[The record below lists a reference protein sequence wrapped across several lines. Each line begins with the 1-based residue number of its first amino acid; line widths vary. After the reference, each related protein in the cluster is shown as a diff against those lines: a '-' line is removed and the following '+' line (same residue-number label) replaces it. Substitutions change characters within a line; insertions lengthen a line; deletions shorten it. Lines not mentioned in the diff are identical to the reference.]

1 MKKILEFLWEKKDI
15 GIPTTIPKSEYE
27 KRKKNQQQRQ
37 MRVIKGLNPDKP
49 KKETTGI
56 KMIDG
61 LINYA
66 VKDLVKPKVGSI
78 VHCGLLMNQIEHS
91 GIYVGYNKIVH
102 LDGSGRIEL
111 VSPKVFLDRLDGM
124 NLATNIYV
132 SCRNGKAVASKRA
145 AERAKSKIDQTIN
158 YSLTSNNCHI
168 FTSGCL
174 TGDFK
179 NKDNWFSLLEE
190 TVEKEI
196 NMNEWRVWD
205 LS

>member
-1 MKKILEFLWEKKDI
+1 MKKILDFFWENKDI
-15 GIPTTIPKSEYE
+15 LMPPTIPGNSYE
-27 KRKKNQQQRQ
+27 KFKKIQRQQR
-37 MRVIKGLNPDKP
+37 VKKGLNADKP
-49 KKETTGI
+49 KKEITGI

-61 LINYA
+61 LINSTI
-66 VKDLVKPKVGSI
+66 KDLVKPKVGSV

-91 GIYVGYNKIVH
+91 GIYIGYNKIVH

>member
-1 MKKILEFLWEKKDI
+1 MKKILEFLWENKDI
-15 GIPTTIPKSEYE
+15 GIPTTIPKAEYE
-27 KRKKNQQQRQ
+27 KRKKTQQQRQ
-37 MRVIKGLNPDKP
+37 MRVLKGLNPDKP
-49 KKETTGI
+49 KKDTTGI

-66 VKDLVKPKVGSI
+66 FKDLVKPKVGSV

-102 LDGSGRIEL
+102 LDGSGKIEV

-132 SCRNGKAVASKRA
+132 SCRNGEAVASKRA
-145 AERAKSKIDQTIN
+145 AERARSKINQTIN
-158 YSLTSNNCHI
+158 YSVISNNCHM

-179 NKDNWFSLLEE
+179 NNDNWFSHLEE
-190 TVEKEI
+190 TVEKELK
-196 NMNEWRVWD
+196 MNEWRVWD

>member
-1 MKKILEFLWEKKDI
+1 MKKILDFLWDNKDI
-15 GIPTTIPKSEYE
+15 LIPPTIPGHEYE
-27 KRKKNQQQRQ
+27 KLKKIQRQ
-37 MRVIKGLNPDKP
+37 HRVKKGLNPDKP

-66 VKDLVKPKVGSI
+66 IKDLVKPKVGSV

-102 LDGSGRIEL
+102 LDGSGRIEV

-132 SCRNGKAVASKRA
+132 SCRNGKAVASKKA
-145 AERAKSKIDQTIN
+145 AERARSKINQTIN
-158 YSLTSNNCHI
+158 YSVISNNCHM

-179 NKDNWFSLLEE
+179 NNDNWFSHLEE
-190 TVEKEI
+190 TVEKELK
-196 NMNEWRVWD
+196 MNEWRVWD

>member
-1 MKKILEFLWEKKDI
+1 MKKILEFIWENRDI
-15 GIPTTIPKSEYE
+15 GMSSPIPERSGYE
-27 KRKKNQQQRQ
+27 KLKKIQRQ
-37 MRVIKGLNPDKP
+37 ERLKKGLNPDKP
-49 KKETTGI
+49 KKEITGI

-61 LINYA
+61 LINSA
-66 VKDLVKPKVGSI
+66 IKDLVKPKVGSV

-102 LDGSGRIEL
+102 LDGSGRIEI

-132 SCRNGKAVASKRA
+132 SCRNGEAVASKKAAARA
-145 AERAKSKIDQTIN
+145 RSKINQTIK
-158 YSLTSNNCHI
+158 YSLTSNNCHM

-179 NKDNWFSLLEE
+179 NKDDFFSYLEA
-190 TVEKEI
+190 TVEKEL

>member
-1 MKKILEFLWEKKDI
+1 MKSILDFLWKNKDILMPPTIPGHGYEKLKKIQ
-15 GIPTTIPKSEYE
+15 
-27 KRKKNQQQRQ
+27 RQQR
-37 MRVIKGLNPDKP
+37 IKKGLNADKP

-61 LINYA
+61 LINSA
-66 VKDLVKPKVGSI
+66 IKELVKPKVGSV

-102 LDGSGRIEL
+102 LDGSGRIEV

-132 SCRNGKAVASKRA
+132 SCRNGEAVASKKAAARA
-145 AERAKSKIDQTIN
+145 RSKINQTIK
-158 YSLTSNNCHI
+158 YSLTSNNCHM

-179 NKDNWFSLLEE
+179 NKDNFFSYLEE
-190 TVEKEI
+190 TVEKEL

>member
-1 MKKILEFLWEKKDI
+1 MKKILDFFWDNKDI
-15 GIPTTIPKSEYE
+15 LVPPTTPQGGYDKL
-27 KRKKNQQQRQ
+27 KKIQQKA
-37 MRVIKGLNPDKP
+37 RVKKGLNPNKP

-61 LINYA
+61 LINSA
-66 VKDLVKPKVGSI
+66 IKDLVKPKVGSV
-78 VHCGLLMNQIEHS
+78 VHCGLLANQIDHS

-102 LDGSGRIEL
+102 LDGSGRIEI
-111 VSPKVFLDRLDGM
+111 VSPNTFLDRLDGM

-132 SCRNGKAVASKRA
+132 SCRDGKAVASKKA
-145 AERAKSKIDQTIN
+145 AERARAKIDQKIK
-158 YSLTSNNCHI
+158 YSLTSNNCHM

-179 NKDNWFSLLEE
+179 NKDNFFSYLEE
-190 TVEKEI
+190 TIEKELD
-196 NMNEWRVWD
+196 MNEWRVWD

>member
-1 MKKILEFLWEKKDI
+1 MKKILEFIWENRDV
-15 GIPTTIPKSEYE
+15 GMSSPIPERSGYE
-27 KRKKNQQQRQ
+27 KLKKIQRQ
-37 MRVIKGLNPDKP
+37 ERLKKGLNPDKP
-49 KKETTGI
+49 KKEITGI

-61 LINYA
+61 LINSA
-66 VKDLVKPKVGSI
+66 IKDLVKPKVGSV

-102 LDGSGRIEL
+102 LDGSGRIEI

-132 SCRNGKAVASKRA
+132 SCRNGEAVASKKAAARA
-145 AERAKSKIDQTIN
+145 RSKINQTIK
-158 YSLTSNNCHI
+158 YSLTSNNCHM

-179 NKDNWFSLLEE
+179 NKDKFFSYLEE
-190 TVEKEI
+190 TVEKELD
-196 NMNEWRVWD
+196 MNEWRVWD

>member
-1 MKKILEFLWEKKDI
+1 MKKILEFIWENRDI
-15 GIPTTIPKSEYE
+15 GMSSPIPERSGYE
-27 KRKKNQQQRQ
+27 KLKKIQRQ
-37 MRVIKGLNPDKP
+37 ERLKKGLNPDKP
-49 KKETTGI
+49 KKEITGI

-61 LINYA
+61 LINSA
-66 VKDLVKPKVGSI
+66 IKDLVKPKVGSV

-102 LDGSGRIEL
+102 LDGSGRIEI

-132 SCRNGKAVASKRA
+132 SCRNGEAVASKKAAARA
-145 AERAKSKIDQTIN
+145 RSKINQTIK
-158 YSLTSNNCHI
+158 YSLTSNNCHM

-179 NKDNWFSLLEE
+179 NKDNFFLYLEE
-190 TVEKEI
+190 TVEKEL

>member
-1 MKKILEFLWEKKDI
+1 MKKILEFLWEHKDI
-15 GIPTTIPKSEYE
+15 LIPPTIPERGYE
-27 KRKKNQQQRQ
+27 KLKKIQRKK
-37 MRVIKGLNPDKP
+37 RVKKGLNPDKP

-61 LINYA
+61 LINSA
-66 VKDLVKPKVGSI
+66 IKDLVKPKVGSV
-78 VHCGLLMNQIEHS
+78 VHCGLLINQIEHS
-91 GIYVGYNKIVH
+91 GIYIGYNKIVH
-102 LDGSGRIEL
+102 LDGSGRIET
-111 VSPKVFLDRLDGM
+111 VSPKKFLDRLDGM

-145 AERAKSKIDQTIN
+145 AERAKLKIGQTVK
-158 YSLTSNNCHI
+158 YSLMSNNCHM

-174 TGDFK
+174 TGSFE
-179 NKDNWFSLLEE
+179 NKDNFFTSLEE

>member
-1 MKKILEFLWEKKDI
+1 
-15 GIPTTIPKSEYE
+15 
-27 KRKKNQQQRQ
+27 
-37 MRVIKGLNPDKP
+37 MRVLKGLNPDKP
-49 KKETTGI
+49 KKDTTGI

-66 VKDLVKPKVGSI
+66 FKDLVKPKVGSV

-102 LDGSGRIEL
+102 LDGSGKIEV

-132 SCRNGKAVASKRA
+132 SCRNGEAVASKRA
-145 AERAKSKIDQTIN
+145 AERARSKINQTIN
-158 YSLTSNNCHI
+158 YSVISNNCHM

-179 NKDNWFSLLEE
+179 NNDNWFSHLEE
-190 TVEKEI
+190 TVEKELK
-196 NMNEWRVWD
+196 MNEWRVWD

>member
-1 MKKILEFLWEKKDI
+1 MKKFLDFILDNKDI
-15 GIPTTIPKSEYE
+15 FMPPLIPESGYE
-27 KRKKNQQQRQ
+27 KLKKIQRQ
-37 MRVIKGLNPDKP
+37 ERVKKGLNPNKS
-49 KKETTGI
+49 KKNTTGFQ
-56 KMIDG
+56 MIDG
-61 LINYA
+61 LINA
-66 VKDLVKPKVGSI
+66 AIKDLVKPKVGSV

-91 GIYVGYNKIVH
+91 GIYIGYNKIVH
-102 LDGSGRIEL
+102 LDGSGRIEI
-111 VSPKVFLDRLDGM
+111 VSPTIFLDRLDGM